1 MIKIYNYNE
10 VNKKEILSR
19 EALEIDVT
27 PQVKEIID
35 NVKKRGDEALFDY
48 TYRFDNAKLESLL
61 VTKEEIADALDKT
74 DKEFIRILEK
84 AKKRITNYHEKQKRN
99 SFIISE
105 ENGVILGQKIVP
117 LERVGIYVPGGSAQ
131 YPSTVLMDA
140 IPAKIA
146 GCKEIIMVTPPQ
158 KDGSIDS
165 SILAACYIAGVDRI
179 YKVGGAQAIAALA
192 YGTETIKKVD
202 KIVGPGNIFV
212 ATAKKMVSS
221 TVSIDMVA
229 GPSEILIIAE
239 DNSSSRILASDLLS
253 QAEHDKNATS
263 VLLTTSLSLA
273 KETQKE
279 VERQLEL
286 LPRKDI
292 ARASIEKNGKII
304 VFKTL
309 DEAIE
314 ISNLIAPEHLELFI
328 TDPFSKLDKVTNAG
342 SVFLG
347 KSTPEALGD
356 YMAGPNHTL
365 PTLGYARFSSPLS
378 VDDYIKKYQFTYYTP
393 SALEED
399 IDDIAYFARKEG
411 LEAHA
416 RSVLSRRDDNE

>member
-27 PQVKEIID
+27 PQVKEIIN

-411 LEAHA
+411 LEGHA